1 MCYQK
6 NVIELNKTI
15 LVSFVLLCLLPMSFL
30 TDCKLSVKAN
40 PTTWTVDD
48 DRVENPH
55 ADFTTIQE
63 AINNAT
69 DGDKI
74 IVHKGTYYENVVV
87 NKAVSLVGE
96 DRNSTILD
104 GNEVG
109 SVLSIIM
116 VDNVSIEGFTITRS
130 GLGSYNSGIFVDHAD
145 GNYISH
151 NSITDN
157 QYGISL
163 YYSKYNTILNNTI
176 TENRDGISLYSSF
189 SNTASENAITE
200 NTNGIFFYYS
210 TGNVVSRNTLM
221 ENDYGILVFDSDENV
236 FFYNNL
242 VENHQQVYTYNS
254 KNIWDHG
261 TEGNYWSDYT
271 GVDRY
276 SGPYRNETGSDGIGD
291 SPYIIAPQGTPPP
304 PPHELRFDNYPLM
317 GKFYDLTATSE
328 GKTYHITTI
337 CNSAISEFRFEIGSE
352 TGNKIIRFNV
362 TGKDN
367 TAGLCRVMIPTKL
380 MKYPRVILIDEEE
393 IESTPLQPISNETHV
408 YLYFTYIHSS
418 HAVTIISSR
427 VLYLYSELR
436 DEYVRLDMAYLDLL
450 EEYSILSGNCSLLQK
465 SYDELISSYQEH
477 LLDYSKN
484 ESNTRNLLYVFAAA
498 TAIFIIAT
506 IYLSKKA
513 HAGKTE
519 VSEGS
524 KSSRP

>member
-1 MCYQK
+1 
-6 NVIELNKTI
+6 
-15 LVSFVLLCLLPMSFL
+15 MSFL

-48 DRVENPH
+48 DRVENPD

-87 NKAVSLVGE
+87 NKGVSLVGE
-96 DRNSTILD
+96 DRNSTIVD
-104 GNEVG
+104 GNEAG
-109 SVLSIIM
+109 SVLSIM
-116 VDNVSIEGFTITRS
+116 ADNVSIEGFTVRRS
-130 GLGSYNSGIFVDHAD
+130 GLRSYNSGIFVDHAD

-151 NSITDN
+151 NIITN
-157 QYGISL
+157 NNYGISL
-163 YYSKYNTILNNTI
+163 YFSNDNLILDNTI
-176 TENRDGISLYSSF
+176 TDNSDGISLYSSI
-189 SNTASENAITE
+189 SNAASDNTITD
-200 NTNGIFFYYS
+200 NSDGIIFYYS
-210 TGNVVSRNTLM
+210 TSNVVSRNTLM
-221 ENDYGILVFDSDENV
+221 ANDYGLLLFDSSENA
-236 FFYNNL
+236 FFHNNL
-242 VENHQQVYTYNS
+242 VENYQQAYTYNS
-254 KNIWDHG
+254 MNIWDHG
-261 TEGNYWSDYT
+261 NEGNYWSDHI

-291 SPYIIAPQGTPPP
+291 SAYIITPPGTPIGSIQ
-304 PPHELRFDNYPLM
+304 FDHYPLM

-352 TGNKIIRFNV
+352 TGNKMIRFNV

-367 TAGLCRVMIPTKL
+367 TVGLCRVMIPTEL
-380 MKYPRVILIDEEE
+380 MKYPYIILIDEEE
-393 IESTPLQPISNETHV
+393 IESNPLQPISNETYV

-418 HAVTIISSR
+418 HAVTIISSK
-427 VLYLYSELR
+427 VLYLYNELL
-436 DEYVRLDMAYLDLL
+436 DDYVKLNMTCHDLL
-450 EEYSILSGNCSLLQK
+450 EDYDALSGNYSLLQG
-465 SYDELISSYQEH
+465 SYDELKSSYQEH

-484 ESNTRNLLYVFAAA
+484 EYNTRNLLYVFAAA

-513 HAGKTE
+513 HAGRTE
-519 VSEGS
+519 VFEGS
-524 KSSRP
+524 KKEQAVTYT